1 MTDPLA
7 TQPEVRRDEQLAGLL
22 DELHRQ
28 LRQGERADI
37 DGLAGRHPDLA
48 EELRQLWAAA
58 EFAEAF
64 ARSSA
69 GGDGAAPIPATAAG
83 TLPRRFGDYELLEEL
98 GRGAMGVVY
107 KARQV
112 SLKRLVALKMILRGE
127 LAAPED
133 LARFRAEA
141 EAAARL
147 DQDAHIV
154 PVHEVGEVAGQPYF
168 TMKYVEG
175 TTLRD
180 RLAQGPL
187 PPRTAAR
194 YLAAVARAVHHAHQR
209 GILHRDLKPS
219 NLLIDGD
226 DQPHVADFGLAKQVR
241 DGASLTRTG
250 AIVGTPCYMSPEQAF
265 GSPDGITRAS
275 DVYSL
280 GAILYELLTGRPPF
294 RAATTVDTL
303 LLVREQ
309 DPVPPRDLNPRVD
322 PDLELICLQCL
333 QKQPGLRY
341 ATAAQLADDLEAY
354 LRGDAP
360 SVRSSSVAYY
370 LRGMLRETHHAAVLE
385 NWGLLWMWHSL
396 KVLLLC
402 ALTTGMAL
410 LGERVPLFATH
421 LPYLVLWGGGLVLWG
436 AIFWALR
443 RRAGPV
449 MFVERQIAHVWAA
462 SVIAT
467 IGVFVVEVLLKLDVL
482 RLSPVLAIIAGMVFL
497 VKGGT
502 LSGSFYI
509 PAAVLFLT
517 AVPMALV
524 APAYDPLVFGAVL
537 AACFFFPGLKYYRQ
551 RLRAQRLAA
560 RSPGGAAEG
569 SPGRVREPG
578 EQRGGT
584 LSV

>member
-1 MTDPLA
+1 MSE
-7 TQPEVRRDEQLAGLL
+7 PERDQQLALLL
-22 DELHRQ
+22 DKLTGELRRGRRPDLEGVARQ
-28 LRQGERADI
+28 
-37 DGLAGRHPDLA
+37 HPDLA
-48 EELRQLWAAA
+48 EELRHLWAMVQLT
-58 EFAEAF
+58 EDC
-64 ARSSA
+64 ARPA
-69 GGDGAAPIPATAAG
+69 PDGEDGVVRTAPAPAPDPQPAAG
-83 TLPRRFGDYELLEEL
+83 LPRRFGDYELLEEL

-107 KARQV
+107 KARQL
-112 SLKRLVALKMILRGE
+112 SLPRLVALKAILRGE
-127 LAAPED
+127 LAGPED

-147 DQDAHIV
+147 DRDAHIV
-154 PVHEVGEVAGQPYF
+154 PVYEVGEVAGQPYF
-168 TMKYVEG
+168 TMKYVDG

-180 RLAQGPL
+180 RLDQGPL

-194 YLAAVARAVHHAHQR
+194 YIAAISRAVHHAHEH

-219 NLLIDGD
+219 NVLIDRD
-226 DQPHVADFGLAKQVR
+226 DQPHVADFGLAKQVHG
-241 DGASLTRTG
+241 GASLTRTG

-265 GSPDGITRAS
+265 GNPDGLTRAS

-294 RAATTVDTL
+294 RAASTVDTL

-309 DPVPPRDLNPRVD
+309 EPVPPRELNPRVD

-341 ATAAQLADDLEAY
+341 ATAAQLADDLEAF
-354 LRGDAP
+354 LRGESP
-360 SVRSSSVAYY
+360 SVRSSSLGYY
-370 LRGMLRETHHAAVLE
+370 VSRMLRETHHAAVLE

-396 KVLLLC
+396 KVFLLC
-402 ALTTGMAL
+402 ALTSAMAL
-410 LGERVPLFATH
+410 LQDRVPLFGHHAT
-421 LPYLVLWGGGLVLWG
+421 YLLLWGGGLVLWG

-443 RRAGPV
+443 RRGGPV
-449 MFVERQIAHVWAA
+449 LFVERQIAHVWGA

-467 IGVFVVEVLLKLDVL
+467 ILVFVVEVLLGLPVL
-482 RLSPVLAIIAGMVFL
+482 TLSPLLAIIGGMVFW

-509 PAAVLFLT
+509 PAVVLFLT

-524 APAYDPLVFGAVL
+524 GPTLSPLLFGTVT

-551 RLRAQRLAA
+551 RLRAERLAGSAA
-560 RSPGGAAEG
+560 R
-569 SPGRVREPG
+569 
-578 EQRGGT
+578 
-584 LSV
+584 

>member
-1 MTDPLA
+1 MTDPAA
-7 TQPEVRRDEQLAGLL
+7 TQPDLQRDERLAGLL
-22 DELHRQ
+22 EELNRQ
-28 LRQGERADI
+28 VRRGERPDVDA
-37 DGLAGRHPDLA
+37 LAGQHPDLA
-48 EELRQLWAAA
+48 DELRQLWAAA
-58 EFAEAF
+58 ELAEAF
-64 ARSSA
+64 ARPSSGRNA
-69 GGDGAAPIPATAAG
+69 AAAPPAPTAG
-83 TLPRRFGDYELLEEL
+83 VPPRRFGDYELLEEL

-133 LARFRAEA
+133 LIRFRAEA

-154 PVHEVGEVAGQPYF
+154 PVYEVGEVLGQPYF

-180 RLAQGPL
+180 RLARGPL

-194 YLAAVARAVHHAHQR
+194 YLAAVARAVHHAHRR

-226 DQPHVADFGLAKQVR
+226 DQPHVADFGLAKHVQ

-250 AIVGTPCYMSPEQAF
+250 AILGTPCYMSPEQAF
-265 GSPDGITRAS
+265 GSPDGLTPAS

-280 GAILYELLTGRPPF
+280 GAVLYELLTGRPPF

-354 LRGDAP
+354 LRGDPP

-402 ALTTGMAL
+402 TLTTGMAL
-410 LGERVPLFATH
+410 LGPRVPFFTTH

-467 IGVFVVEVLLKLDVL
+467 IGVFVVEVQLDLKVL
-482 RLSPVLAIIAGMVFL
+482 TLSPVLSIIAGMVFL

-509 PAAVLFLT
+509 PAAMLFLT
-517 AVPMALV
+517 AVPMAMIP
-524 APAYDPLVFGAVL
+524 AAYDPLLFGTVV

-551 RLRAQRLAA
+551 RLRTQRLAT
-560 RSPGGAAEG
+560 SAAPD
-569 SPGRVREPG
+569 SVA
-578 EQRGGT
+578 T
-584 LSV
+584 LPPNVKKGQTKEALL